1 MSPAPQASASPA
13 TPWVG
18 DAGRSASAAASV
30 VPADLRERVD
40 GLRADRTPFVVATV
54 VRAERPTSAKA
65 GDRALILPDGT
76 LEGFVGGTCAE
87 TTVRQYGL
95 LLLSAGASGGRSAAE
110 TPAGQSTLL
119 RITPMPS
126 AEPGDPLTSS
136 VHDTHS
142 HRLQTAT
149 PGTSDGRPH
158 GEGLPAADGVVTVA
172 NPCLSGGALEIFLEA
187 VVPPARL
194 HVLGAAPIAQALV
207 RLGSALGY
215 DVVATT
221 DPNAPLS
228 PDTAAVVV
236 ATHGRDEEAM
246 LAAAL
251 RAAVPYVGLVAG
263 RRRSAAVLA
272 TLDLSAEER
281 TRVRT
286 PAGLDIGAK
295 TAPEI
300 ALSIL
305 AEIVVTRRNAEAED
319 TVGADSKAAARAGA
333 VTSEPAAKV
342 DPVCGMTV
350 EASPTSLRY
359 EYEGTVYYFCGA
371 GCRQAFA
378 ADPARYL

>member
-1 MSPAPQASASPA
+1 MSPVPQTSASPA

-110 TPAGQSTLL
+110 SPAGQSTLL
-119 RITPMPS
+119 RITPLPS
-126 AEPGDPLTSS
+126 AETGDPAASS

-142 HRLQTAT
+142 HRLQTAA
-149 PGTSDGRPH
+149 PGTSGGRPH

-215 DVVATT
+215 DVAATT

-251 RAAVPYVGLVAG
+251 RAAVPYVGLVAS
-263 RRRSAAVLA
+263 RRRSAAVLSA
-272 TLDLSAEER
+272 LDLSAEER
-281 TRVRT
+281 ARVRT

-319 TVGADSKAAARAGA
+319 TVGADSEAAAQTAA
-333 VTSEPAAKV
+333 VTPEPAANV

-359 EYEGTVYYFCGA
+359 EYEGTVYHFCGA

-378 ADPARYL
+378 ADPAKYL

>member
-1 MSPAPQASASPA
+1 MSPARQASASPA
-13 TPWVG
+13 TPWLG
-18 DAGRSASAAASV
+18 DADRPASAATSV

-95 LLLSAGASGGRSAAE
+95 LLLSGGASPGRSAGE
-110 TPAGQSTLL
+110 TQAGQSTLL
-119 RITPMPS
+119 RIMPLPS
-126 AEPGDPLTSS
+126 AEPDDS
-136 VHDTHS
+136 VASTGHATHS
-142 HRLQTAT
+142 HRLQTAA
-149 PGTSDGRPH
+149 PGSSGGRPH
-158 GEGLPAADGVVTVA
+158 GEGLPAGDGVVTVE
-172 NPCLSGGALEIFLEA
+172 NPCLSGGTLEIFLEA
-187 VVPPARL
+187 VIPPARL
-194 HVLGAAPIAQALV
+194 HVLGAAPIAKALV
-207 RLGSALGY
+207 RLASALGY

-221 DPNAPLS
+221 DPDAPLS
-228 PDTAAVVV
+228 SDTAAVVV

-251 RAAVPYVGLVAG
+251 RAAVPYVGLVAS
-263 RRRSAAVLA
+263 RRRSAAVLSA
-272 TLDLSAEER
+272 LDMSAEER
-281 TRVRT
+281 ARVRT

-305 AEIVVTRRNAEAED
+305 AEIVATRRSAEAEAIAH
-319 TVGADSKAAARAGA
+319 ADSEATARAGA
-333 VTSEPAAKV
+333 VASGPVGQV

-350 EASPTSLRY
+350 RVSPTSLRY

-378 ADPARYL
+378 ADPAKYL

>member
-1 MSPAPQASASPA
+1 MSAAAQASASPA
-13 TPWVG
+13 PWVG
-18 DAGRSASAAASV
+18 DADRSASVAASV
-30 VPADLRERVD
+30 GPAGLRERVD
-40 GLRADRTPFVVATV
+40 GLRADRTPFVLATV

-95 LLLSAGASGGRSAAE
+95 LLLSAGVSSRRSPGE
-110 TPAGQSTLL
+110 TESSQSILL
-119 RITPMPS
+119 RITPLPS
-126 AEPGDPLTSS
+126 AEPDDAAASS
-136 VHDTHS
+136 AHTTHS
-142 HRLQTAT
+142 HKLEIAAT
-149 PGTSDGRPH
+149 GTSGGRPH
-158 GEGLPAADGVVTVA
+158 GQGLPADGVVTVA

-194 HVLGAAPIAQALV
+194 HVLGAAPIAQALA
-207 RLGSALGY
+207 RLGIAAGY

-221 DPNAPLS
+221 DPNAALS

-251 RAAVPYVGLVAG
+251 RAAVPDVGLVAS

-272 TLDLSAEER
+272 ALDLPVDEHA
-281 TRVRT
+281 RVRT
-286 PAGLDIGAK
+286 PAGLDIGAR

-305 AEIVVTRRNAEAED
+305 AEIVATSRSTEAHHTEAYH
-319 TVGADSKAAARAGA
+319 TEAGRTADAG
-333 VTSEPAAKV
+333 SE
-342 DPVCGMTV
+342 
-350 EASPTSLRY
+350 
-359 EYEGTVYYFCGA
+359 
-371 GCRQAFA
+371 A
-378 ADPARYL
+378 ADQVDRKSVV